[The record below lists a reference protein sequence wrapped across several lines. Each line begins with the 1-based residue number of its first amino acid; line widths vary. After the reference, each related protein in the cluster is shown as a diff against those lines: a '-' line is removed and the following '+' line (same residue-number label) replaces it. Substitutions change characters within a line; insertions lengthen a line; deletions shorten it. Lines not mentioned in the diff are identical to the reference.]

1 MDDKLIWFSRV
12 IAILISLYIINRARK
27 KFINE
32 KESLFWVFGS
42 IIFIIIAFFPSLLN
56 FVSKL
61 IGIQY
66 PPATLFLIAILFIVL
81 LLYREFEKRSFLSHQ
96 INDLVRTN
104 SILALE
110 VEILKKDIH
119 IHKSELQK
127 TGDDF
132 TSNIKEFKL

>member
-81 LLYREFEKRSFLSHQ
+81 LLYREFEKRSLLSHQ

-110 VEILKKDIH
+110 VETLKKDIH
-119 IHKSELQK
+119 IHKSELQR
-127 TGDDF
+127 TGEYKGF
-132 TSNIKEFKL
+132 VK